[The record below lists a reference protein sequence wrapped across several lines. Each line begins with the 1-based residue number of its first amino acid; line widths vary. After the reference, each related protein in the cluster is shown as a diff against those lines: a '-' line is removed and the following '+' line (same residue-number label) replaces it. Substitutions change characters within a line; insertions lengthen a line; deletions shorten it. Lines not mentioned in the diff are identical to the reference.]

1 MKNVR
6 LLFLLLSISL
16 LLQCQT
22 TPDISASLII
32 TNAAIWTGNPSQPS
46 AKALAVGA
54 DTILAIGKLQEIE
67 KYIGDST
74 QVLDLNKQFVT
85 PGFIDAHVHFITGGF
100 RLSSVQLRK
109 ASTPEEFITRIAE
122 FAKTIEPGTWIT
134 GGDWDHENWG
144 GELPQRSWIDSVTQ
158 QHPVWVN
165 RLDGH
170 MALANSLALQTAKVP
185 DDVTEIA
192 GGEIVRDAQG
202 NLTGVLKDN
211 AMTLVD
217 NKMPEPTDQLK
228 ERALEAAM
236 QYVAKQG
243 VTSVHHMSG
252 YLETLERFRKQNRLK
267 TRIYAGMP
275 IREWNALATKVQ
287 Q

>member
-6 LLFLLLSISL
+6 LLFLLLSTSV

-22 TPDISASLII
+22 ASDRSASLVI
-32 TNAAIWTGNPSQPS
+32 TNANIWTGNPSQPS

-54 DTILAIGKLQEIE
+54 DTILAIGNTREVE

-74 QVLDLNKQFVT
+74 QVLDLDKQFVT

-100 RLSSVQLRK
+100 RLSSVQLRS

-122 FAKTIEPGTWIT
+122 FAKTLEPGTWIT

-144 GELPQRSWIDSVTQ
+144 GEPPQRSWIDSITQ

-170 MALANSLALQTAKVP
+170 MALANSLALQAAEVNNA
-185 DDVTEIA
+185 VAEID
-192 GGEIVRDAQG
+192 GGEIVRDTQ
-202 NLTGVLKDN
+202 NSLTGVLKDN
-211 AMTLVD
+211 AMALVD
-217 NKMPEPTDQLK
+217 SKVPEPTDQLK

-236 QYVAKQG
+236 QYVAQQG
-243 VTSVHHMSG
+243 VSFGTSYERILGCIGAFSG
-252 YLETLERFRKQNRLK
+252 ARAVENPHIRRNANSWVER
-267 TRIYAGMP
+267 AGS
-275 IREWNALATKVQ
+275 
-287 Q
+287 